1 VEYMGM
7 AGCWREAC
15 NVGAVI
21 VSGGNVK
28 VYRVLFWDSIVS
40 MGMHMLPPTGSR
52 YVEKRRITMHAISQ

>member
-15 NVGAVI
+15 NVGAMI

-28 VYRVLFWDSIVS
+28 VYRVIFWDSIVS
-40 MGMHMLPPTGSR
+40 MEHVYAAL
-52 YVEKRRITMHAISQ
+52 